1 MIAFL
6 RRRIIRNYLG
16 TEIQNS
22 YLIRFFRIISNNFAD
37 LFLLSIYVGNTYFNF
52 PCTVYSIKLKLTL
65 NWEREKLTSRTNQ
78 AFDYQKTLRTPINKN
93 DQKLL
98 LIFASNWF
106 IQLSKLRQKI
116 VIPWPMFSHILSFHK
131 RLNFC
136 QKLRTI

>member
-22 YLIRFFRIISNNFAD
+22 YLIRFFRIISNTFAD
-37 LFLLSIYVGNTYFNF
+37 LFLLSIYVVNTYFNF

-78 AFDYQKTLRTPINKN
+78 AFDYQKTLRTLINKN

-116 VIPWPMFSHILSFHK
+116 VIPCFAIFFLLIKDWIFV
-131 RLNFC
+131 RN
-136 QKLRTI
+136 

>member
-37 LFLLSIYVGNTYFNF
+37 LFLFSIYVGNTYFNF
-52 PCTVYSIKLKLTL
+52 PCTVYHIKLKLTL

-116 VIPWPMFSHILSFHK
+116 VIPWPMFCHILSFHK

-136 QKLRTI
+136 